1 MKVKIYYTL
10 TYETE
15 AEVDDKFKALLDP
28 GLNQSQRLH
37 LKQELVKEANENIP
51 MEAMLSEVW
60 EDEEYGELLAK
71 TAFFAGPTAP

>member
-15 AEVDDKFKALLDP
+15 AEVDDKFKALLGRD
-28 GLNQSQRLH
+28 LTQAQRLR

-51 MEAMLSEVW
+51 AEAMLAEVW
-60 EDEEYGELLAK
+60 EDEKYGELLAS
-71 TAFFAGPTAP
+71 TVMFAGPTAP